1 MSVDVDL
8 VRVFISSLSLFKVSM
23 RMVIALSMGM
33 DGHKLLVFC
42 LDLSIKFCLMLPL
55 VLAYKWCWTY
65 SLMLIN

>member
-42 LDLSIKFCLMLPL
+42 LDLSIKFYLMLP
-55 VLAYKWCWTY
+55 
-65 SLMLIN
+65 

>member
-33 DGHKLLVFC
+33 DGHTSTKLKTLVFC
-42 LDLSIKFCLMLPL
+42 LDLSTNFCLRLQMMLNL
-55 VLAYKWCWTY
+55 
-65 SLMLIN
+65 

>member
-33 DGHKLLVFC
+33 DGHKLPVFC
-42 LDLSIKFCLMLPL
+42 LDLSIKFYLMLP
-55 VLAYKWCWTY
+55 
-65 SLMLIN
+65 

>member
-1 MSVDVDL
+1 MKEITFSCTKFCFQWMSVDVDL

-42 LDLSIKFCLMLPL
+42 LDLSIKFYLMLP
-55 VLAYKWCWTY
+55 
-65 SLMLIN
+65 